1 MGKGLGK
8 GAAGKGVRKGGLQ
21 SRVLEDW
28 GWGRKSGKGVGAGG
42 GWGNEAAGRGGCRP
56 V

>member
-42 GWGNEAAGRGGCRP
+42 GVGGTKLQGGGCRP